1 MRSPIITQIKKALR
15 EIIDQDRTVLDQLV
29 DVRTLSPLEAIGNP
43 GDWDFPLLRGRE
55 ILLQATFRQSPG
67 QAFTSNPKPYQGT
80 LAEVMNLDLDC
91 LEKRAV
97 FIAVLNAFLRDR
109 GLIKN
114 TIHCRNSDPEEC
126 GKQIAGYLK
135 TKHNPSTIG
144 VAGYQPALI
153 NALCEYFKPDQ
164 IEVTDLN
171 ADNLEKIYQ
180 SIKIKDGVKDTETLI
195 NNCDLLLVTGSVF
208 ANDTAEPFYRA
219 VLEDKPIYFFGT
231 TVSGIAKILNLPH
244 LCPLG
249 S

>member
-1 MRSPIITQIKKALR
+1 MRSTIMTELKNALW
-15 EIIDQDRTVLDQLV
+15 EIIEQDRTVLDQLV

-55 ILLQATFRQSPG
+55 ILLQATFRQSSG
-67 QAFTSNPKPYQGT
+67 QAFTSNPNPYQGT

-91 LEKRAV
+91 LENRAV
-97 FIAVLNAFLRDR
+97 FIAVLNAFLRNQ
-109 GLIKN
+109 GLIEN
-114 TIHCRNSDPEEC
+114 TIHCRDQDPEEC
-126 GKQIAGYLK
+126 GKQIADYLK
-135 TKHNPSTIG
+135 TKHNPSKIG

-153 NALCEYFKPDQ
+153 SALCGIFNPDQ

-171 ADNLEKIYQ
+171 ANNLEKVYQ
-180 SIKIKDGVKDTETLI
+180 GIKIKDGMKDTESLI
-195 NNCDLLLVTGSVF
+195 NTCDLLLVTGSVF

-219 VLEDKPIYFFGT
+219 VLEGKPLYFFGT

-249 S
+249 A

>member
-1 MRSPIITQIKKALR
+1 MRSPIMTELKNAVW
-15 EIIDQDRTVLDQLV
+15 EIIEEDRTALDLPV
-29 DVRTLSPLEAIGNP
+29 EVKTLSPLEAIGSP

-55 ILLQATFRQSPG
+55 ILLQATFRKSSG
-67 QAFTSNPKPYQGT
+67 QAFTSNPTPYQGT

-91 LEKRAV
+91 LENRAI
-97 FIAVLNAFLRDR
+97 FIAALNAFLRDR

-114 TIHCRNSDPEEC
+114 TIHCRNQDPEEC
-126 GKQIAGYLK
+126 GIQIAGYLK
-135 TKHNPSTIG
+135 TKHNPSRIG

-153 NALCEYFKPDQ
+153 SSLCKTFNPDQ

-171 ADNLEKIYQ
+171 ADNLGKEYQ
-180 SIKIKDGVKDTETLI
+180 GIKIKDGIKDTAALI
-195 NNCDLLLVTGSVF
+195 ENSDLLLVTGSVF
-208 ANDTAEPFYRA
+208 ANDTAEPFYKA
-219 VLEDKPIYFFGT
+219 VLDHKPVYFFGT